1 MPVNIA
7 LVCVL
12 ILLALLV
19 IELSWVQGN
28 QIYFGVFI
36 ALISGTF
43 SLGA

>member
-1 MPVNIA
+1 MSVNIA

-28 QIYFGVFI
+28 QIYFGAFI
-36 ALISGTF
+36 ALISRTF

>member
-28 QIYFGVFI
+28 QTYFGVFI